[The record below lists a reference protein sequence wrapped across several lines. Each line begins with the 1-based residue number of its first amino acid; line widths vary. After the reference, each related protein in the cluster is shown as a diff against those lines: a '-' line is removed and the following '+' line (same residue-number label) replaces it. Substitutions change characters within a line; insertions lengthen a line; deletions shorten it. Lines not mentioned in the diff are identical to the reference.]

1 MRLKR
6 TVSILSTLVL
16 ASSLLLASGCGRSP
30 VSPAGPDE
38 PGAEMPGD
46 DDELPFPDDPGY
58 EPWPMPDPD
67 EPGFDPVTPP
77 AEPPA
82 AGGGGNKPSLRPA
95 LKPISKPTPPP
106 ALSGG
111 SGGGAADPDE
121 AVDQFL
127 DVLARFNYSTDR
139 HDARM
144 QLIVLTRV
152 NPQWFKWEENPQLG
166 LLFGNRKRG
175 FGPDL
180 TYAQWREQGLA
191 LARRSSPTTFYVAR
205 GPLYREVLTNWY
217 QRPNPQE
224 LVFYKRLNN
233 TPFMVSYRADGT
245 VLDYGAFPEIDWRTF
260 IEVPAAIWK

>member
-1 MRLKR
+1 MPVCSLGSFGSGRKR
-6 TVSILSTLVL
+6 SVRIISAIQTFVNANAMIEAPLPQRAISHP
-16 ASSLLLASGCGRSP
+16 ASSGPRKVPTWNVVALKAS
-30 VSPAGPDE
+30 
-38 PGAEMPGD
+38 
-46 DDELPFPDDPGY
+46 
-58 EPWPMPDPD
+58 
-67 EPGFDPVTPP
+67 
-77 AEPPA
+77 A
-82 AGGGGNKPSLRPA
+82 AGTFSRLQSCGISAWRAGNSMPKKNPCAA

-111 SGGGAADPDE
+111 SGGGGADPDE

-166 LLFGNRKRG
+166 LLFGQRKRG

-180 TYAQWREQGLA
+180 TYAQWREHGLA